1 MPSYDTTRFSPPAPV
16 GLIEIRNPATG
27 AVHAN
32 VPMLIDTGADIT
44 LLPRQYIAQLNLPI
58 EAAEAYELLGFDGA
72 RSTAPAVHLDLIFL
86 GRTFRGRFALID
98 QPDGI
103 IGRNILNHL
112 HLAFNGPGLQWDKI
126 G

>member
-1 MPSYDTTRFSPPAPV
+1 MPSYDATRFSPPAPV
-16 GLIEIRNPATG
+16 GLIEVRNPATG

-44 LLPRQYIAQLNLPI
+44 LLPRQYVSQLQVPI
-58 EAAEAYELLGFDGA
+58 DPVGAYELIGFDGA

-86 GRTFRGRFALID
+86 GRTFRGRFVVID
-98 QPDGI
+98 QPDGV

-112 HLAFNGPGLQWDKI
+112 HLAFDGPKL
-126 G
+126 